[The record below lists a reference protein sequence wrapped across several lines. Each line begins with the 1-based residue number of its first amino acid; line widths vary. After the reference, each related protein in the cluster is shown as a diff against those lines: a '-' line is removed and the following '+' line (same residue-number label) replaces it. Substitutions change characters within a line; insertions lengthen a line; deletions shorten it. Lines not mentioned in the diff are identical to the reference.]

1 VKRSI
6 FALRVHAEPGVDVI
20 RSLRA
25 WPKLGLRTFGL
36 RCVSIEEV
44 KQKDITMDMKKYAAG
59 LILPEHLHDGP
70 RREVIINVYVSDK
83 HDCPVL
89 VFESG
94 NELFAWRSIAGVLA
108 RAYGYD
114 SDDWKGHTVEL
125 SLGTYVDKNGETK
138 ENIVLKAISPRDST
152 GNSGEPQR
160 ADPAKLAKDLDDQI
174 PFS

>member
-1 VKRSI
+1 VKRST
-6 FALRVHAEPGVDVI
+6 FVLRVRAEAGVDVI

-25 WPKLGLRTFGL
+25 WLKLGLRTFRL
-36 RCVSIEEV
+36 RCVAVEAV
-44 KQKDITMDMKKYAAG
+44 KQKGNTMDMKKYAAG

-94 NELFAWRSIAGVLA
+94 NELFAWRTIAGVLA

-114 SDDWKGHTVEL
+114 SEDWKGHTVEL
-125 SLGTYVDKNGETK
+125 SLGTYVDKKTNETK
-138 ENIVLKAISPRDST
+138 ETVLLKAISPRDGN

-160 ADPAKLAKDLDDQI
+160 VDPAKLAKDLDDSL
-174 PFS
+174 PF